1 MKNDMTAEETK
12 KIPEPAP
19 APSVEEQATPG
30 QKIPG
35 TDASRQNAPGIN
47 TPGPDASG
55 QKSPGS
61 NAPGSKRRFPS
72 FGDVLAMLGIALGAQ
87 ILVSVLALPVLLV
100 AGHGTDMASLPP
112 AALGR
117 MQAILY
123 LVSMSVALLGVLY
136 YRRLRGGRGTWV
148 RCSLR
153 GFNPALLLWAFLLI
167 VAVGVVIEPLL
178 RLLPAVHLDVGR
190 GAWTILMLVVMA
202 PVFEELLCRG
212 VVLGSLRARYGVTVA
227 WLASSIFFGVMH
239 IQPAQVISASIIGL
253 ILGFVYL
260 STESIWSVM
269 ILHALNNAVAYLLLM
284 AGYEQALLIDLVES
298 RTLYV
303 VIYIVAL
310 ALSAISGFM
319 MVRALRKMKSPA
331 DGAKKSPADKN
342 PSAA

>member
-1 MKNDMTAEETK
+1 MKTDMTAEETK

-19 APSVEEQATPG
+19 APSVSAPATPG
-30 QKIPG
+30 TPDSG
-35 TDASRQNAPGIN
+35 T
-47 TPGPDASG
+47 PDS
-55 QKSPGS
+55 GS
-61 NAPGSKRRFPS
+61 NASGSKKTGPKRRFPS

-112 AALGR
+112 AVLGR
-117 MQAILY
+117 LQAVLY
-123 LVSMSVALLGVLY
+123 FVSMSVALIGVLY
-136 YRRLRGGRGTWV
+136 YRRLRGGRGAWV

-153 GFNPALLLWAFLLI
+153 GFNPALLLWAFVLI

-202 PVFEELLCRG
+202 PIFEELLCRG

-239 IQPAQVISASIIGL
+239 IQPAQVISASVIGL

-284 AGYEQALLIDLVES
+284 AGYEQTLLIDLVES

>member
-1 MKNDMTAEETK
+1 MKTDMTAEETK

-19 APSVEEQATPG
+19 APSVSAPATPG
-30 QKIPG
+30 TPDSG
-35 TDASRQNAPGIN
+35 T
-47 TPGPDASG
+47 PDS
-55 QKSPGS
+55 GS
-61 NAPGSKRRFPS
+61 NASGSKKTGPKRRFPS

-319 MVRALRKMKSPA
+319 MARALGKMKSAAGEAGKSA
-331 DGAKKSPADKN
+331 DDKN